1 MFPVHYPV
9 DSRISSPFHFIR
21 YRDYFF
27 ALDKDEKDK
36 EVTVSKRG
44 REKRPAEE
52 AVRGDLIHRDPEGMA
67 ERSQHIKIIAKQ
79 AGADLAGIADLE
91 GFRGNLPT
99 VPDDLLAGY
108 RFALSAAVRLDDAIV
123 SAITDHPTLEYA
135 ELYRQANKSLDGIA
149 ARVVEWI
156 ESEGAHARA
165 IPASAIIEEERLLGA
180 LSHKAVARMAGLG
193 WQGKSLL
200 LVTPEFGPRVRLVS
214 VLTDLQ
220 LVPDGPV
227 RNRCGICQECA
238 KAWPAGAIRN
248 VRTESQY
255 ETREQAVALEKCHSL
270 VKKFAARSGI
280 GARIC
285 GVCVRACPWGKR
297 KR

>member
-1 MFPVHYPV
+1 M
-9 DSRISSPFHFIR
+9 
-21 YRDYFF
+21 
-27 ALDKDEKDK
+27 
-36 EVTVSKRG
+36 
-44 REKRPAEE
+44 
-52 AVRGDLIHRDPEGMA
+52 
-67 ERSQHIKIIAKQ
+67 
-79 AGADLAGIADLE
+79 
-91 GFRGNLPT
+91 
-99 VPDDLLAGY
+99 
-108 RFALSAAVRLDDAIV
+108 SAAVRLDDAIV

-135 ELYRQANKSLDGIA
+135 ELYRQMNKRLDGIA

-156 ESEGAHARA
+156 ESEGAHVRA
-165 IPASAIIEEERLLGA
+165 VPASAIIEEERLLGA

-200 LVTPEFGPRVRLVS
+200 LVTPEFGPRVRLVT

-227 RNRCGICQECA
+227 RNRCGTCQECA
-238 KAWPAGAIRN
+238 KACPAGAIRN
-248 VRTESQY
+248 VRTESHY
-255 ETREQAVALEKCHSL
+255 ETREQAVALEKCHAL
-270 VKKFAARSGI
+270 VKTFASRPGI